1 MAGIEI
7 DETKVAPSPQPSAP
21 SEQLPLFAPE
31 VVAKVRRDHA
41 RWRAD
46 AAKKA
51 PWKNDFTT
59 VSAMEVNP
67 LAAPDDAMLRAV
79 LVKLFADRQLAVDD
93 GLISFL
99 MVRIERSFAAAR
111 SVVAE
116 LDREALRRQR
126 PVTRAL
132 AGEILGAG

>member
-7 DETKVAPSPQPSAP
+7 DETKVALSPQPSAP

-59 VSAMEVNP
+59 VSGMEVNP
-67 LAAPDDAMLRAV
+67 LATPDDVANLDFEREDRKSTRLNSSHRCISYAV
-79 LVKLFADRQLAVDD
+79 FCLKKKKKKHYR
-93 GLISFL
+93 
-99 MVRIERSFAAAR
+99 
-111 SVVAE
+111 
-116 LDREALRRQR
+116 
-126 PVTRAL
+126 
-132 AGEILGAG
+132 

>member
-1 MAGIEI
+1 MISASVCGLLYRSKLDPAGWPIG
-7 DETKVAPSPQPSAP
+7 
-21 SEQLPLFAPE
+21 LPDLASRLRALP
-31 VVAKVRRDHA
+31 VV
-41 RWRAD
+41 
-46 AAKKA
+46 
-51 PWKNDFTT
+51 T
-59 VSAMEVNP
+59 

-99 MVRIERSFAAAR
+99 VVRIERSFAAAR
-111 SVVAE
+111 SVVAA

-132 AGEILGAG
+132 AGEILGSAAP

>member
-1 MAGIEI
+1 MIERAGSN
-7 DETKVAPSPQPSAP
+7 DSATSTSAP
-21 SEQLPLFAPE
+21 CSICSILPRNRRAFLLITAPHRAGRLADRLPDLASRLRALP
-31 VVAKVRRDHA
+31 VV
-41 RWRAD
+41 
-46 AAKKA
+46 
-51 PWKNDFTT
+51 T
-59 VSAMEVNP
+59 

-93 GLISFL
+93 GLIGFL

-111 SVVAE
+111 SIVAA

-132 AGEILGAG
+132 AGEILGSAAP